1 MSDGSSL
8 NKIKLL
14 VTAVLC
20 GSGILLL
27 AVYFTDLEV
36 ADVKHWIQYWTHEI
50 QTWPAVL
57 FFLMVALLPLI
68 GFPISPLFMIAGIR
82 FGSAW
87 AIPFS
92 LAALAVNL
100 TLAHW
105 ISTKL
110 LHAFIQKIARK
121 WDYDIP
127 KVGHDNAKK
136 WVLVIRLCGAPLAVQ
151 NYILGLSYVPFWPY
165 LWVSLV
171 VQAPVVIGVIIF
183 GESFLSGN
191 VGKALLGLAVLV
203 IALVAVSFLRKRYAQ
218 PKPGSADTADG

>member
-1 MSDGSSL
+1 MSDGSSAK
-8 NKIKLL
+8 KIKLL
-14 VTAVLC
+14 LTASLC
-20 GSGILLL
+20 GAGVVFL
-27 AVYFTDLEV
+27 ALYFTDLEI
-36 ADVKHWIQYWTHEI
+36 ADIKSWIQYWTDEI
-50 QTWPAVL
+50 QTWPAIL

-68 GFPISPLFMIAGIR
+68 GFPISPLFIIAGIR

-100 TLAHW
+100 ALAHW

-110 LHAFIQKIARK
+110 LHSTIQKIASK

-127 KVGHDNAKK
+127 KVGHENAKK

-165 LWVSLV
+165 LWVSLAA
-171 VQAPVVIGVIIF
+171 QAPVVIGIIIF
-183 GESFLSGN
+183 GESFLTGN
-191 VGKALLGLAVLV
+191 VGKAFLGLAVLV
-203 IALVAVSFLRKRYAQ
+203 IALVAVSFLKKRYAQ
-218 PKPGSADTADG
+218 PKSGSIDTSGG